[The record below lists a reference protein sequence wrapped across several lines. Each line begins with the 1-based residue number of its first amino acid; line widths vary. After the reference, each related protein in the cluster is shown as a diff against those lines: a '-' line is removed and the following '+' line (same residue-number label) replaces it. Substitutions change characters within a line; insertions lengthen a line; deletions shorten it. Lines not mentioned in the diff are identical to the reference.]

1 MKKLLLQILAALLCA
16 TLLVSLWEP
25 VGQGGNVW
33 FALVP
38 LLLLTRR
45 VPARRA
51 AWLGWLAGFAA
62 WVGQLWWMLRLA
74 DNGGP
79 WPLVVP
85 ALLGLSAV
93 LACFTAAF
101 AGLSAAL
108 RRRFQA
114 GPGPWRVALALVVE
128 PALWA
133 GLETLRGH
141 LFTGFAWNPLGLAC
155 TAWLPLAQTAA
166 LGGAA
171 LVSAQAVAVNGAV
184 ATLCE
189 RIWGAVTHTAPT
201 RFLPRLWLSL
211 ETVLPLAALL
221 AAFVWGLGRIRA
233 YDALPKGVAAVVVE
247 GTDAPCRFTG
257 ERVPFLWERPETLG
271 RAETLSF
278 LPRPPDLW
286 LWPESAVPGFAFPDA
301 SGAVA
306 MLRRLSAEARVP
318 LLAGGLHR
326 APGGGWYNAALLFTP
341 TGLAQ
346 VYGKRHLVPFG
357 EYIPFDKTFPWLQ
370 RFAPTGVSNVPGEG
384 VATLTLPSGLV
395 VGPLICFEDTVA
407 RVARESVNAGARL
420 LLNMSNDAW
429 YAPSAQG
436 AQHARQAIFRCIETG
451 VPMARATNGGVD
463 VAIDAVGRVR
473 PIDSFPTYFPLTG
486 APFAGPYLAYGE
498 LVFGA
503 PCATLVCCLLAFF
516 LVCGGNARRAGGE
529 GAGAPPTSGRG
540 RLPVLL
546 ALLALLLAA
555 PPARAQSPD
564 LIPAAGMALDDGN
577 LNLAERTA
585 RDLLSTL
592 GLTPGERA
600 RATEILIRADLAR
613 GDWAAALARIDGC
626 PELSAERRL
635 VFTLAALNG
644 RRDFAAAQRAYDAAR
659 PPTDTVW
666 GVAALRQALQ
676 ADLELGRSL
685 QAAAR
690 FSAVDAAKG
699 ADSRVRAENALAWS
713 RRFPNAQSR
722 AALLRAAAEA
732 EKGDV
737 WLDCALALPEAY
749 AEADD
754 RAQASALLDRLLAAE
769 GLSSTVEARLAL
781 AASRLAQA
789 PEARVAYARRAAEVA
804 RREDLRREALA
815 TLGVLL
821 CAQGG
826 DEAVAEGLEALS
838 RAVRLNPSDP
848 GAPALQL
855 RIAETF
861 AGLGR
866 LDEAL
871 AAYDRWLE
879 SYDVPELRIRV
890 RRGRGRALLAAG
902 RPDEALASLTEAIE
916 LAGAEPALRRE
927 LQAEAVEAALA
938 AKRYARAESLCRDL
952 LKEAPG
958 PAVYLRLARALE
970 AVGDLEGARE
980 AYAQARDDPA
990 ATEAD
995 AFVAALRLG
1004 ALLARE
1010 GRLQEAI
1017 AAFSRFLPRT
1027 QDPARQAALRLER
1040 GRAYHALGQL
1050 ERAREDFVAV
1060 SAAADPG
1067 QAAEARFFVV
1077 LCLYGLGEDE
1087 RARALAQEYLAA
1099 YPDFPRVPDMILWLA
1114 KSDFNRGDYAA
1125 AAKGFEAFAERWPA
1139 DPRVPTAR
1147 FLAARAAY
1155 QGEDYARAV
1164 ELVGA
1169 LAKVAPQAAILPD
1182 ARFLQAEALIEL
1194 ARHGEAAEL
1203 LAALIRRTP
1212 EAAWLGDAYGRLGDC
1227 LLITATDDPERY
1239 AQALQNYREARLRLE
1254 QDPDAAAM
1262 YDYKIGRVYEKQG
1275 RLDAAAEQYARLL
1288 YGAIA
1293 APARLSE
1300 LGRDWL
1306 RKARARLAAIEIPR
1320 GNRAVYDNLLRRLR
1334 AADLL

>member
-1 MKKLLLQILAALLCA
+1 MKKLLLQLLAALLCA
-16 TLLVSLWEP
+16 ALLVSLWEP
-25 VGQGGNVW
+25 AGQGGNVW

-45 VPARRA
+45 LPARRA
-51 AWLGWLAGFAA
+51 AWLGWVAGFAA

-93 LACFTAAF
+93 LACFVACF

-108 RRRFQA
+108 RARLPA
-114 GPGPWRVALALVVE
+114 GPGPWRVALALAVE

-201 RFLPRLWLSL
+201 RFLPRLWLSV

-257 ERVPFLWERPETLG
+257 ERVPFLWERPEVRE
-271 RAETLSF
+271 RAETLAL
-278 LPRPPDLW
+278 LPRKPDLW

-306 MLRRLSAEARVP
+306 MLRRLSGEARTP
-318 LLAGGLHR
+318 LLVGGLHR
-326 APGGGWYNAALLFTP
+326 APGGGWYNAALLFTDA
-341 TGLAQ
+341 GLGQ

-357 EYIPFDKTFPWLQ
+357 EYIPFDKAFPWLQ

-436 AQHARQAIFRCIETG
+436 AQHARQAILRCIETG

-463 VAIDAVGRVR
+463 VAIDAVGRAR
-473 PIDSFPTYFPLTG
+473 PIEAFPTYLPLTE
-486 APFAGPYLAYGE
+486 APFAGPYLAHGE

-503 PCATLVCCLLAFF
+503 PCATLVCCLLACL
-516 LVCGGNARRAGGE
+516 LVKGLGARRPRGAAGGPGG
-529 GAGAPPTSGRG
+529 GAA
-540 RLPVLL
+540 LLLLL
-546 ALLALLLAA
+546 ALLAA
-555 PPARAQSPD
+555 PAARAQAPD

-577 LNLAERTA
+577 LSLAERTA
-585 RDLLSTL
+585 RDLLATL
-592 GLTPGERA
+592 GLTPEERA

-626 PELSAERRL
+626 PELPAERRL

-644 RRDFAAAQRAYDAAR
+644 RKDFAAAQRAYDAAR
-659 PPTDTVW
+659 PPTDTLW

-676 ADLELGRSL
+676 ADLELGRTL

-699 ADSRVRAENALAWS
+699 ADSRARAENALAWS

-732 EKGDV
+732 EKGGV

-754 RAQASALLDRLLAAE
+754 RAQAAALLDRLLAAE

-781 AASRLAQA
+781 AAARLAQT

-804 RREDLRREALA
+804 RREDLRREALSA
-815 TLGVLL
+815 LGALL
-821 CAQGG
+821 CAQG
-826 DEAVAEGLEALS
+826 DPAAVEEGLGALAQ
-838 RAVRLNPSDP
+838 AVRLDPSAP

-855 RIAETF
+855 RIAETL
-861 AGLGR
+861 AGMGR

-871 AAYDRWLE
+871 VAYDRWLE

-890 RRGRGRALLAAG
+890 RRGRGRAFLAAG
-902 RPDEALASLTEAIE
+902 RPDEALASLTEAVE
-916 LAGAEPALRRE
+916 LAEGEPALRRE
-927 LQAEAVEAALA
+927 LQAEAVDAALA
-938 AKRYARAESLCRDL
+938 AKRYARAESLCREL
-952 LKEAPG
+952 LKETPG

-970 AVGDLEGARE
+970 AAGDLQGARE
-980 AYAQARDDPA
+980 AYAQTRDDPA

-1004 ALLARE
+1004 ALLAQE
-1010 GRLQEAI
+1010 GRWQEAI

-1050 ERAREDFVAV
+1050 ERAREDFAAV
-1060 SAAADPG
+1060 SAAADPA
-1067 QAAEARFFVV
+1067 QAAEARFFLV

-1099 YPDFPRVPDMILWLA
+1099 YPDSPRVPDMILWLA

-1125 AAKGFEAFAERWPA
+1125 AAKGFEAFAERWPG
-1139 DPRVPTAR
+1139 DPRVPNAR

-1155 QGEDYARAV
+1155 QGEAYAHAV

-1169 LAKVAPQAAILPD
+1169 LAKATPQAPILPD

-1212 EAAWLGDAYGRLGDC
+1212 EAPWLGDAYGRLGDC

-1275 RLDAAAEQYARLL
+1275 RPDAAAEQYARLL

-1293 APARLSE
+1293 APARLAE
-1300 LGRDWL
+1300 PGRDWL

-1320 GNRAVYDNLLRRLR
+1320 GNRAAYDNLLRRLR